1 MLIFNSLALLGLPG
15 GSEWF
20 LVFLVIL
27 LLFGGAK
34 IPQLMRGVGRGMGEL
49 QKGLEEGK
57 RALNTSIAEAEEEAN
72 KKPTGTS

>member
-1 MLIFNSLALLGLPG
+1 MLIFNSFAIFGLPG

-49 QKGLEEGK
+49 QKGLDEGK
-57 RALNTSIAEAEEEAN
+57 RALNTSIAESEEEAA
-72 KKPTGTS
+72 KQPKA

>member
-1 MLIFNSLALLGLPG
+1 MLNTIAFFGLPG

-49 QKGLEEGK
+49 QRGLEEGK
-57 RALNTSIAEAEEEAN
+57 RALNTSMADAEEEA
-72 KKPTGTS
+72 KKEASGPTH